1 MTKREADMVTKL
13 QLDLEYW
20 KRRALAAA
28 GEEGQTNTHLLDYT
42 ADDRRKQERGLP
54 PSARIQF
61 TIAGELVQHRLK
73 DLRYRVHVHIDEDRG
88 ALVVNSPDGTLVVV
102 PHAAN
107 QFHVRVS
114 DRI

>member
-1 MTKREADMVTKL
+1 VSEEKKRIWTISVWAVEADDKPMYEVP
-13 QLDLEYW
+13 
-20 KRRALAAA
+20 
-28 GEEGQTNTHLLDYT
+28 GT
-42 ADDRRKQERGLP
+42 AHELP
-54 PSARIQF
+54 VEAMEVRHNE
-61 TIAGELVQHRLK
+61 TRLK
-73 DLRYRVHVHIDEDRG
+73 LRGKVLCDVHVHIDEDRG